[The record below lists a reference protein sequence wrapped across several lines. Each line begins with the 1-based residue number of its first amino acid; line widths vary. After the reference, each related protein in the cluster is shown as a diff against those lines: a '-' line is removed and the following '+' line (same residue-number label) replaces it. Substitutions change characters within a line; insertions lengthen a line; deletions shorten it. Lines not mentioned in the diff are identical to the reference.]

1 MTHETRRCSVEGCP
15 SLAAY
20 RVLLYD
26 FDYVGGAVRFTPDET
41 CPYLCLEHAADNEQ
55 HARGERGTHAS
66 VAYPHTNRGGE
77 RGLSIYLD
85 LRPVDAA

>member
-1 MTHETRRCSVEGCP
+1 MTHETRRCSVDGCP

-20 RVLLYD
+20 RVMLYD
-26 FDYVGGAVRFTPDET
+26 FDPAGGAVRFALDET
-41 CPYLCLEHAADNEQ
+41 CPYLCLEHAADNEE
-55 HARGERGTHAS
+55 HARGERGTHGP
-66 VAYPHTNRGGE
+66 VAYPHTNRDGE

>member
-1 MTHETRRCSVEGCP
+1 MTHETHRCSVDGCP

-20 RVLLYD
+20 RVLHYD
-26 FDYVGGAVRFTPDET
+26 FDPVAGAVRFGPDET
-41 CPYLCLEHAADNEQ
+41 CPHLCLEHAAENEQ
-55 HARGERGTHAS
+55 AGGERSLHAR

-85 LRPVDAA
+85 LPAVDAA